1 MKKKEGK
8 SRGKAQITTLKTV
21 SLGYNPSFVKK
32 IGLPVLGIVFVF
44 TACIVLLFPQIKQV
58 KKSWELNQQLIKE
71 RKIFLQKAQLIAS
84 LDEEKL
90 RENAR
95 LALLALPKEKEISLI
110 LAALKQ
116 PSQQTNFYLEEM
128 EFNLG
133 EVVSAT
139 GSAVS
144 SGKGKVSKSKKTK
157 KIEQVPVK
165 ATFIGQRRNLFS
177 LIEELEK
184 GLPLLAIQNLEARFS
199 QEQQTKVELSLVF
212 FMSTQQASYNPQ
224 KITFADL
231 TLSDKEEALL
241 RQLGK
246 MRIPTGEFLHQQD
259 FSHRPAPSSPR
270 ENPFSPY

>member
-1 MKKKEGK
+1 MKKKEEK

>member
-1 MKKKEGK
+1 MKKKEEK

-32 IGLPVLGIVFVF
+32 IGLPVLGIIFVF
-44 TACIVLLFPQIKQV
+44 IACIVLLFPQIKQV

-241 RQLGK
+241 HQLGK
-246 MRIPTGEFLHQQD
+246 MRIPTGEFLPQQD